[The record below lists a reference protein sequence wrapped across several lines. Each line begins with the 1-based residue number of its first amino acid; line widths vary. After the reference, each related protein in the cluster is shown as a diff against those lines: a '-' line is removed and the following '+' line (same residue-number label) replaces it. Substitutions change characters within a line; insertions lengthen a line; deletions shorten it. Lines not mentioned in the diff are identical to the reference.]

1 MRHAGDG
8 FVVARAS
15 CLNIYRA
22 VAVSGARRSG
32 IARRFVLGQRL
43 AGEYADD
50 GAYGHFGSF
59 DVDEFSACANEVNRS
74 RVIDTRHSM
83 FVRAFVAPIRHLP
96 YGGRFL

>member
-1 MRHAGDG
+1 MAGRLRSRWCCALREARHAGDG

-43 AGEYADD
+43 AGDQ
-50 GAYGHFGSF
+50 GF
-59 DVDEFSACANEVNRS
+59 VDARE
-74 RVIDTRHSM
+74 
-83 FVRAFVAPIRHLP
+83 P
-96 YGGRFL
+96 